1 MSTQLQIGWLATLAE
16 AIRIKPAEIVMV
28 GQARSGKTVLATMLT
43 ASGVSETMLKHQQ
56 VSDASI
62 NADVHLIV
70 LRQYGRENAMQASQA
85 LGARVTPDELLAL
98 PRGQA
103 VIRLA
108 GETRVTLVDI
118 GRPTTPPL
126 FSA

>member
-1 MSTQLQIGWLATLAE
+1 MSTQLQIGWLAALAE
-16 AIRIKPAEIVMV
+16 AIRIKPAEIVLV

-43 ASGVSETMLKHQQ
+43 ASGVVETMLEHQQ

-62 NADVHLIV
+62 DANVHLIV
-70 LRQYGRENAMQASQA
+70 LRQFGRENAIQASQA
-85 LGARVTPDELLAL
+85 LGAKVTVDELLAL

-118 GRPTTPPL
+118 GRHTSPSL
-126 FSA
+126 FTA